1 MVAFCWAILIVST
14 YWLCSAISGANS
26 HAPAIIIIVESI
38 AGAIFL
44 IVSNSKIMNKLSFVK
59 RMLNQRNDD
68 IKTLAAILSRTNAA
82 MIIASPCGH
91 VRWVNETFED
101 MTGLSNAQIKNHKFL
116 EFMTGKKTSKTAID
130 HIFTNIKKGKAICQE
145 ISIYSQTGRRT
156 WVQVNLNP
164 VYSDSGE
171 LDRFIII
178 MNEIN
183 DLKKREKKLIHHVT
197 HDQLTKIANRV
208 MFNQELDLAVNDYNK
223 AEINFGVLF
232 IDLDG
237 FKPINDTH
245 GHEAGDQVLQIAA
258 KRMKACVRE
267 ADTAARMGGDEFTI
281 LLNDLQSPSDAV
293 TTAYRVLHSLERPIQ
308 TTCGEV
314 AISASIGIA
323 LSDQPNITAD
333 GILESA
339 DQAMYE
345 AKRAGKRQAFII
357 RHTGNE
363 TAIKLATIPR

>member
-1 MVAFCWAILIVST
+1 
-14 YWLCSAISGANS
+14 
-26 HAPAIIIIVESI
+26 
-38 AGAIFL
+38 
-44 IVSNSKIMNKLSFVK
+44 MNKLALTK
-59 RMLNQRNDD
+59 AMLKQRSEDT
-68 IKTLAAILSRTNAA
+68 KTLATILSRTNAA
-82 MIIASPCGH
+82 MVIASPCGH
-91 VRWVNETFED
+91 VRWVNETFEQL
-101 MTGLSNAQIKNHKFL
+101 TGLSNAQIKNHKFL
-116 EFMTGKKTSKTAID
+116 DFMTGAKTSSSALD
-130 HIFTNIKKGKAICQE
+130 HIFSNIEKGNAICQE
-145 ISIYSQTGRRT
+145 ISIYSQEGRRS

-164 VYSDSGE
+164 VYSDLGE

-183 DLKKREKKLIHHVT
+183 DLKKREKKLIHRVT

-208 MFNQELDLAVNDYNK
+208 MFNQELDLAVTDYNK

-308 TTCGEV
+308 TSCGEV
-314 AISASIGIA
+314 SISASIGIA
-323 LSDQPNITAD
+323 LSDQPDITAE

-357 RHTGNE
+357 RHTGNK